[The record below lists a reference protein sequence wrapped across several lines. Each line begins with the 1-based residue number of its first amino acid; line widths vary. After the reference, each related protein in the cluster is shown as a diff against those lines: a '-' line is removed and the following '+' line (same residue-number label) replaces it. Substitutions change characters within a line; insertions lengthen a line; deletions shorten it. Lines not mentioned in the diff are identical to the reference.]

1 MKTLEIANVDLS
13 AGGTLRAYK
22 MLLYRAKTGVECQS
36 LLLGYNSQT
45 LREVKERCPT
55 IGFALPSKVL
65 ERLPLPVSVKT
76 ALLPLRLAF
85 YFEKHGKIDT
95 DILVSHHETIES
107 LRLSAS
113 LAETQALKSLAIL
126 QSPPLYGDRIRL
138 NNIMGAFQA
147 FNYLLTMSKL
157 DIRDIPWIIYTKS
170 LYRFWNKTFYKAV
183 DHYLKKFNRLLA
195 VSPSIPLEMGENWN
209 SRVLSLKP
217 GNGFDEDEVS
227 LLKNLRFHKV
237 YPKPI
242 AVFPSRLAIQKG
254 LPDLILATR
263 LIIRERKDFKLLI
276 VGRGREDIVKRL
288 MRIASRLNLK
298 DNIIMTGYV
307 SRRESFL
314 LRRNAKLTLYPSH
327 ADSYSY
333 SVAESLLMGVP
344 VVAYDIPALKLN
356 YGDVDGLY
364 LVRESDVEALA
375 QKVLE
380 LLEARDVSVGEPK
393 VKLYSEIALEEKIV
407 LDKIAEKE

>member
-1 MKTLEIANVDLS
+1 
-13 AGGTLRAYK
+13 
-22 MLLYRAKTGVECQS
+22 
-36 LLLGYNSQT
+36 
-45 LREVKERCPT
+45 
-55 IGFALPSKVL
+55 
-65 ERLPLPVSVKT
+65 
-76 ALLPLRLAF
+76 
-85 YFEKHGKIDT
+85 
-95 DILVSHHETIES
+95 
-107 LRLSAS
+107 
-113 LAETQALKSLAIL
+113 
-126 QSPPLYGDRIRL
+126 
-138 NNIMGAFQA
+138 
-147 FNYLLTMSKL
+147 
-157 DIRDIPWIIYTKS
+157 
-170 LYRFWNKTFYKAV
+170 
-183 DHYLKKFNRLLA
+183 
-195 VSPSIPLEMGENWN
+195 
-209 SRVLSLKP
+209 
-217 GNGFDEDEVS
+217 
-227 LLKNLRFHKV
+227 
-237 YPKPI
+237 
-242 AVFPSRLAIQKG
+242 
-254 LPDLILATR
+254 
-263 LIIRERKDFKLLI
+263 
-276 VGRGREDIVKRL
+276 REDIVKRL

-407 LDKIAEKE
+407 LDKIAEKDDQQLQRVSLARSS

>member
-1 MKTLEIANVDLS
+1 MKTKCHCLKI
-13 AGGTLRAYK
+13 
-22 MLLYRAKTGVECQS
+22 
-36 LLLGYNSQT
+36 LG
-45 LREVKERCPT
+45 
-55 IGFALPSKVL
+55 
-65 ERLPLPVSVKT
+65 
-76 ALLPLRLAF
+76 
-85 YFEKHGKIDT
+85 
-95 DILVSHHETIES
+95 
-107 LRLSAS
+107 
-113 LAETQALKSLAIL
+113 
-126 QSPPLYGDRIRL
+126 
-138 NNIMGAFQA
+138 
-147 FNYLLTMSKL
+147 
-157 DIRDIPWIIYTKS
+157 
-170 LYRFWNKTFYKAV
+170 
-183 DHYLKKFNRLLA
+183 
-195 VSPSIPLEMGENWN
+195 
-209 SRVLSLKP
+209 
-217 GNGFDEDEVS
+217 
-227 LLKNLRFHKV
+227 FHKV

-344 VVAYDIPALKLN
+344 VVAYDTPALKLN

-380 LLEARDVSVGEPK
+380 LLEARDVSVGE
-393 VKLYSEIALEEKIV
+393 
-407 LDKIAEKE
+407 